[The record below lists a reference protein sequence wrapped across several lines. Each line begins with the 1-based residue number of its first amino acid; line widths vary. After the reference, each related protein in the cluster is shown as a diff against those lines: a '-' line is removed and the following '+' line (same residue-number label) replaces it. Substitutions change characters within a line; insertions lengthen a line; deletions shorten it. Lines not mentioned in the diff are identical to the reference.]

1 MTSSCVPYRV
11 GLALWLCAGAGCPA
25 TPPPDPPGLDC
36 GAIDRPEERFPEE
49 CADAGEGEEE
59 TDAAE

>member
-1 MTSSCVPYRV
+1 MTSSRALLRA
-11 GLALWLCAGAGCPA
+11 GLALWWCPAAGCPA

-49 CADAGEGEEE
+49 CADAGEEQEE
-59 TDAAE
+59 TAE